1 MGTVEVTVIVE
12 RYSQGR
18 HYGRDADGALR
29 RAQPAREGV
38 LHPRAEGAHR
48 PRLRRVPQ
56 QDQGALRGQL
66 RSPAPVAG
74 ELCNELSIFYFMT
87 QVGLDYLHGTGH
99 GVGAF
104 LNVHEV
110 HLVTK

>member
-1 MGTVEVTVIVE
+1 MFKRPSSIVSLALVTVLLE
-12 RYSQGR
+12 RYCQGR
-18 HYGRDADGALR
+18 HDGRDADGALR

-74 ELCNELSIFYFMT
+74 EFNNQLS
-87 QVGLDYLHGTGH
+87 
-99 GVGAF
+99 
-104 LNVHEV
+104 
-110 HLVTK
+110 

>member
-1 MGTVEVTVIVE
+1 MEVEVTVLVE
-12 RYSQGR
+12 RYCQGR
-18 HYGRDADGALR
+18 HDGRDADGALR
-29 RAQPAREGV
+29 RPQPAREGV

-74 ELCNELSIFYFMT
+74 EFNNQLS
-87 QVGLDYLHGTGH
+87 
-99 GVGAF
+99 
-104 LNVHEV
+104 
-110 HLVTK
+110 